1 MIWAATLKQYNA
13 EGQVAM
19 LKHRLF
25 CKSLP
30 RSFDALDQALDDLNQ
45 HVRQDVIDRNV
56 QTMITSR
63 REKVI
68 GQLKLDMTAIQISTA
83 EAIARGHANVA
94 KKSKEKL
101 LLLLLDKALNDTD
114 RTMLDNV
121 INAIQARQ
129 ENIIQRTQYVTSC
142 KVSFFD
148 ETPTL
153 LIESTTGNFA
163 GVQGNQ

>member
-1 MIWAATLKQYNA
+1 MIWAATLEQYNA
-13 EGQVAM
+13 EGQAVM

-30 RSFDALDQALDDLNQ
+30 RSFDALDHALDDLDQ
-45 HVRQDVIDRNV
+45 HPQYDIIDKNVR
-56 QTMITSR
+56 TMITSR
-63 REKVI
+63 REKVV

-94 KKSKEKL
+94 KKNKEKL
-101 LLLLLDKALNDTD
+101 LLNTALNDTD
-114 RTMLDNV
+114 RIMIDNV

-129 ENIIQRTQYVTSC
+129 QNIIQRTQYVTSC